1 MRALVVVV
9 TRAIHLN
16 CVLWVWV
23 ECIECMRERVR
34 ERDKQLRFI
43 RKGLSSAY
51 NTESCAVV

>member
-1 MRALVVVV
+1 MCALVVAV

-16 CVLWVWV
+16 CVWVWV
-23 ECIECMRERVR
+23 ECNECMRERVR
-34 ERDKQLRFI
+34 EREKQLRLI